1 MYFMWIMV
9 YVTKNRKVFS
19 MYLHIGKDYIINNS
33 MTYGYYNI
41 QNAINDFNR
50 ELYNLYSRYNIIFDN
65 IKQEI
70 PESEKNTIDAYLSN
84 NVFNKEL
91 VNLNNVMR

>member
-1 MYFMWIMV
+1 
-9 YVTKNRKVFS
+9 
-19 MYLHIGKDYIINNS
+19 

-70 PESEKNTIDAYLSN
+70 PESEKNTVEAYINN